1 MNDEAWIRLCL
12 FAGVLA
18 IMAVWELLAPKRRLK
33 QGYRRWPGNLGIV
46 AVDSVLVRLVFPAG
60 AIGAALWATE
70 HGWGLL
76 NLVALPDGVAIIIA
90 VVLLDLAI
98 YLQHLLVHAV
108 PLLWRLHMVHH
119 ADLDIDV
126 TTGLRFHP
134 FEILLSMAIKI
145 GVVVL
150 FGAPALAVLLF
161 ELILN
166 AMAMFNHSNVR
177 LPQTVDAVVRCLLVT
192 PDMHRVHH
200 SVIRRET
207 NSNFGFNLSVWDRLF
222 GTYTARPQL
231 GHRNMLIGL
240 EQFQDMPAH
249 RLAWMLRLPFT
260 GFMGQY
266 PMMKFGRGP
275 ENGDVDE

>member
-1 MNDEAWIRLCL
+1 MSDEAWIRLAL
-12 FAGVLA
+12 FVGILA
-18 IMAVWELLAPKRRLK
+18 TMVVWELLAPRKRLL

-46 AVDSVLVRLVFPAG
+46 VVDGVVVRLIFPAG
-60 AIGAALWATE
+60 AIGAALWAAE

-76 NLVALPDGVAIIIA
+76 NLVDLPGWLSLFIA
-90 VVLLDLAI
+90 VVLLDLVI

-108 PLLWRLHMVHH
+108 PILWRLHMVHH

-134 FEILLSMAIKI
+134 IEIIFSMLLKI
-145 GVVVL
+145 VVVAL
-150 FGAPALAVLLF
+150 LGAPAMAVLIF

-166 AMAMFNHSNVR
+166 GMAMFNHSNIR
-177 LPQTVDAVVRCLLVT
+177 LPKAVDGVMRSLLVT

-207 NSNFGFNLSVWDRLF
+207 NSNFGFNLSIWDRLF
-222 GTYTARPQL
+222 GTYTAQPQM
-231 GHRNMLIGL
+231 GHKNMLIGL
-240 EQFQDMPAH
+240 EQFQDEPAH

-260 GFMGQY
+260 GLIGQY
-266 PMMKFGRGP
+266 PIMKFGRGP
-275 ENGDVDE
+275 KNGDADV